1 MKPGGLLYLLKPR
14 CAVLAAAACF
24 GVAFA
29 WPRALSAQVATTWA
43 GTSITQA
50 NGTMLQVPLARP
62 VSRRSKLAMTV
73 DTRWANNYGYRPI
86 EVTIASPKALPA
98 DRLVTIRMYCRWWSR
113 QYGSTIAE
121 QDFELP
127 AGSTSAST
135 LIAFPQYQ
143 LTAQVYWWEVWVDGV
158 KDRDLSLD
166 EQLANSTMVA
176 GIGGGAGGG
185 VSCLVVGPPSSKR
198 TLTTTG
204 NQEMEFLSLPVPDF
218 PHRWIDY
225 TCLDVISLSQSELTL
240 LSTTNPQALEAM
252 RRWVQAGGQLWV
264 TDVGAE
270 LEQLDAVS
278 KLLQVDSSLI
288 ESNEDSESQADKRED
303 ESLAVV
309 GWRPIRFRRG
319 NPEGQ
324 AITFMN
330 LATGRTRVVRDPEE
344 IDRLQ
349 GDRNFVV
356 TSQQYEPVEQER
368 PRRWPADSRRVFVEQ
383 RSGLG
388 AVRAFRDTK
397 QTLFTGTFASTTA
410 TALGAVTN
418 AFGPNGEFVSSM
430 MGTNGPDDP
439 ARMATPLNMAL
450 RSTERWEARHG
461 MTPDEANRDF
471 AKLLVPGV
479 GLAPVTEFQVL
490 ITLFVLLIGPAN
502 FWLLKRFRRLHLL
515 VITVPLAA
523 VVTTAGLFAYAVLAD
538 GFGTAVR
545 AHSFTT
551 LDQRTG
557 ETASWTRVSYYSG
570 FAPGEGLTMPDDVA
584 MYPVVPG
591 WNESGVDPSIG
602 GTRELLWENSEAK
615 LTRGWLRSRTPTQYL
630 AIRSG
635 KSPNKLELLSAAG
648 KMRATNQLGTDIEFV
663 LALDRDGNL
672 FLGENLAA
680 GARENLQSIARNDA
694 IRRLRDL
701 VVKNTPQ
708 APDALAAGDTE
719 FADLQRRQMRQ
730 NYRRFG
736 LSYGNERLGNN
747 LAHGALSALAGLE
760 GAPALQLPP
769 RSYVA
774 VTKTGAEVVIGM
786 TNAEEVAS
794 FHVIVGKW

>member
-1 MKPGGLLYLLKPR
+1 
-14 CAVLAAAACF
+14 
-24 GVAFA
+24 
-29 WPRALSAQVATTWA
+29 
-43 GTSITQA
+43 
-50 NGTMLQVPLARP
+50 MLQVPLSRP

-86 EVTIASPKALPA
+86 EVTITSPKALTA
-98 DRLVTIRMYCRWWSR
+98 DRLVTIRLYSRWWSR
-113 QYGSTIAE
+113 QYGSTIVE

-127 AGSTSAST
+127 AGSTSATT

-143 LTAQVYWWEVWVDGV
+143 LTAQSYWWDVWVDGV

-166 EQLANSTMVA
+166 EQLASTTMF
-176 GIGGGAGGG
+176 AGGVG
-185 VSCLVVGPPSSKR
+185 AAGGMSCLVVGPPTSKR

-204 NQEMEFLSLPVPDF
+204 NQELEFLSLPVPNF
-218 PHRWIDY
+218 PQRWIEY
-225 TCLDVISLSQSELTL
+225 TCFDIIALSQSELML
-240 LSTTNPQALEAM
+240 LSTTNPKALEAM

-264 TDVGAE
+264 IDVGAE

-288 ESNEDSESQADKRED
+288 ELGEDSESQADKRED
-303 ESLAVV
+303 EALALV

-324 AITFMN
+324 AITFMH
-330 LATGRTRVVRDPEE
+330 LATGRTRVVRDPAE

-349 GDRNFVV
+349 GDQNFVV
-356 TSQQYEPVEQER
+356 TAQQYEPVDEER

-397 QTLFTGTFASTTA
+397 QTLFTGSFASTTA

-418 AFGPNGEFVSSM
+418 AFGPNGQFVNSM
-430 MGTNGPDDP
+430 MGADTQEDP
-439 ARMATPLNMAL
+439 SRMATPLNMAL
-450 RSTERWEARHG
+450 RATDRWEARHG

-479 GLAPVTEFQVL
+479 GLAPVSEFQVL
-490 ITLFVLLIGPAN
+490 ITLFVLVIGPAN

-523 VVTTAGLFAYAVLAD
+523 MLTTAALFAYAVVAD

-557 ETASWTRVSYYSG
+557 ETASWARVSYYSG
-570 FAPGEGLTMPDDVA
+570 FAPGGGLTMPDDVA

-602 GTRELLWENSEAK
+602 GTRELLWENSDAK

-635 KSPNKLELLSAAG
+635 KSANKLELLSATG
-648 KMRATNQLGTDIEFV
+648 KMRATNQLGTEIEFV
-663 LALDRDGNL
+663 LALDRDGSL
-672 FLGENLAA
+672 FLGENLPA
-680 GARENLQSIARNDA
+680 GARANLQPVARNDA
-694 IRRLRDL
+694 IRRLRDV

-708 APDALAAGDTE
+708 APDALAAGDSE

-736 LSYGNERLGNN
+736 LNYGNERLGNN

-774 VTKTGAEVVIGM
+774 VTKTGAEVAIGM

-794 FHVIVGKW
+794 FHVIVGRW